1 LAFVVRTWNIFHGRT
16 VPEGRTLHVERMVRL
31 VSEDRPAI
39 VALQEVPVWA
49 LSRIEEWSG
58 MRTLPAVAMRAR
70 AGPFARWLTAVDPRR
85 LRSTLVGQANVVL
98 LGAGFELRGPQRI
111 VRLNPRSL
119 RRSVRVGEAMRLD
132 WARNRRVCQIIP
144 VRAGDTAFHVLN
156 LHASKWPDL
165 ARIEL
170 VRLAGLIPDGSA
182 LVCGDLNAP
191 EAGLPGFSPPLPG
204 IDQIL
209 ARSLELERAPARWP
223 AERRRHDGLLLSDHA
238 PVEATVRIGSA
249 PA

>member
-1 LAFVVRTWNIFHGRT
+1 LALVVRTWNIFHGRT

-31 VSEDRPAI
+31 VTEDRPGI

-49 LSRIEEWSG
+49 LSRVAEWSG
-58 MRTLPAVAMRAR
+58 MQALPAAAMRAR
-70 AGPFARWLTAVDPRR
+70 AGPLARWLTALDPRR

-98 LGAGFELRGPQRI
+98 LGAGLELTGPQHI
-111 VRLNPRSL
+111 VRLNPRAL
-119 RRSVRVGEAMRLD
+119 RRSVRVDEAMRLD
-132 WARNRRVCQIIP
+132 WARNRRVCQVAP
-144 VRAGDTAFHVLN
+144 VRAGDTAFQVLN
-156 LHASKWPDL
+156 LHASKWPEL

-170 VRLAGLIPDGSA
+170 ERLAGLIPDGPA
-182 LVCGDLNAP
+182 LLCGDLNAP

-209 ARSLELERAPARWP
+209 VRSLELERAPGRWP
-223 AERRRHDGLLLSDHA
+223 AERRRHDGALLSDHA
-238 PVEATVRIGSA
+238 PVEATLRVGSA